1 MDATEYT
8 VYFNSASSTTTVTG
22 RRTISHTDTSRLSRG
37 APPPLPRRPV
47 TASMV
52 PYIAMEAQSQE
63 SQDEEDAR
71 EEFEVESLLTGR
83 WVELLT
89 ALFIGDR

>member
-1 MDATEYT
+1 
-8 VYFNSASSTTTVTG
+8 
-22 RRTISHTDTSRLSRG
+22 
-37 APPPLPRRPV
+37 
-47 TASMV
+47 MV
-52 PYIAMEAQSQE
+52 PYIAMEEQSQE
-63 SQDEEDAR
+63 LQDEEDAR